1 MDTYYAALTRR
12 SVRRYLRDDIPDEDL
27 TKILEAGRTAPSAAN
42 RQPWRF
48 VVVRDPKIREKVA
61 AACNGQTWMADA
73 AVILAGIGV
82 PGESQKW
89 YAVDVTIAMQTMIL
103 VASSLGYGTCWIGAF
118 DEDKVKEV
126 LGIPKEMRVIALT
139 PIGKPSETPQARP
152 RKDRSAVFF
161 LDEFGKGFTI

>member
-1 MDTYYAALTRR
+1 MDTYSIALMRR
-12 SVRRYLRDDIPDEDL
+12 SVRRYLEEGIPDDDL
-27 TKILEAGRTAPSAAN
+27 AKILEAGRTAPSAAN

-48 VVVRDPKIREKVA
+48 VVVRDPEIRQRVA
-61 AACNGQTWMADA
+61 LACNGQTWMADA

-82 PGESQKW
+82 PSESQKW

-126 LGIPKEMRVIALT
+126 LGIPREMRVIALT
-139 PIGKPSETPQARP
+139 PIGKPAETPQARP
-152 RKDRSAVFF
+152 RKDKSNVFF
-161 LDEFGKGFTI
+161 LDGFGKGFTF